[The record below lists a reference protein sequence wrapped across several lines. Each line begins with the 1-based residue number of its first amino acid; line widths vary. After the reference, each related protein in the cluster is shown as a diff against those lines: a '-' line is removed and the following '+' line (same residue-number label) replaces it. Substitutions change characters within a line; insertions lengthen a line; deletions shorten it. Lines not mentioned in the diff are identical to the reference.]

1 MIFCVLVLNLFLS
14 FFSKTQKQFI
24 LCLSLSLCKMRCMFI
39 TRPKNQ
45 KLGCHIDDIGD
56 KRKGTT
62 CNLLI
67 YELEE
72 KKSSPFEIYL
82 I

>member
-1 MIFCVLVLNLFLS
+1 
-14 FFSKTQKQFI
+14 
-24 LCLSLSLCKMRCMFI
+24 MFI

>member
-1 MIFCVLVLNLFLS
+1 
-14 FFSKTQKQFI
+14 
-24 LCLSLSLCKMRCMFI
+24 MFI

-45 KLGCHIDDIGD
+45 KLGCQDYDIED
-56 KRKGTT
+56 KRKGTI

-72 KKSSPFEIYL
+72 KNVLLLKYT
-82 I
+82 